1 MKHRQVLQL
10 ALLLNVVFAS
20 APLRGQGFINLNFE
34 SANLPILPPGQ
45 SGGNVTVGNAL
56 PGWQVFYGTSSVPNT
71 TVLYNNYTLSS
82 INASIFGPGFYSD
95 TEVGTIEGNFM
106 PFLQSGLASV
116 SGRTVSLAQT
126 GLVPAGMRS
135 IQFKVAGPSAMNFGL
150 YLNGQALPLFVLS
163 STASYTLWGAPVNG
177 FTGQVAELRFTVQ
190 SPPNQIFNS
199 IGVDSFEFLST
210 AVPEPGTW
218 ALLALGGALLGC
230 GMVRRK
236 N

>member
-1 MKHRQVLQL
+1 
-10 ALLLNVVFAS
+10 
-20 APLRGQGFINLNFE
+20 
-34 SANLPILPPGQ
+34 
-45 SGGNVTVGNAL
+45 
-56 PGWQVFYGTSSVPNT
+56 
-71 TVLYNNYTLSS
+71 
-82 INASIFGPGFYSD
+82 
-95 TEVGTIEGNFM
+95 
-106 PFLQSGLASV
+106 
-116 SGRTVSLAQT
+116 
-126 GLVPAGMRS
+126 
-135 IQFKVAGPSAMNFGL
+135 MNFGL